1 MVTSTHEASH
11 RIFKEHPDALSPVYD
26 SLGVPLPTTSDLR
39 EITPD
44 TTEIRPLERRVDTV
58 LMVEPSEGEHYVLA
72 IEGQNKVDPNKVTSW
87 AYYVAFLRA
96 KYHMPVLLVVVS
108 KHLPTA
114 KWAEGPF
121 ECGVGP
127 WPTQVTR
134 PFVLGPHT
142 VPEITDE
149 ATAAQQPGLAVLSAI
164 VHSESKKGP
173 AILTTV
179 AHGWQSF
186 SNEKLVELC
195 ETMERGLE
203 NTQARDVWRK
213 VLMTLM
219 AENPERLTLFEEL
232 RREAELKDRAVM
244 ILRVLEKRGIP
255 VPEDTRE
262 RIKSCTDLD
271 TLTLWFD
278 RSLTATTAE
287 ELFAGGS

>member
-1 MVTSTHEASH
+1 
-11 RIFKEHPDALSPVYD
+11 
-26 SLGVPLPTTSDLR
+26 
-39 EITPD
+39 
-44 TTEIRPLERRVDTV
+44 
-58 LMVEPSEGEHYVLA
+58 MVEPSEGEHYVLA

-219 AENPERLTLFEEL
+219 AENPEPLTLFEEL

-262 RIKSCTDLD
+262 RITSCTDLD